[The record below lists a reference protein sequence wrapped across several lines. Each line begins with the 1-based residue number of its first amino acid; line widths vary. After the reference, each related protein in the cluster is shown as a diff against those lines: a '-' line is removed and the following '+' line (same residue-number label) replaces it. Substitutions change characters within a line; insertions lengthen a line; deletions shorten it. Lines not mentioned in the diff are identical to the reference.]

1 MPEPMLMADVEIIT
15 DGGRRRRWSAAE
27 KLRSVEETLEDHAS
41 IPIRTNLDLNGDGD
55 MVDAGEASNGNFN
68 VRPALTPLPAR
79 DGLVDGTAGADVIGA
94 GYTDGNGDKID
105 AGDNTGAAGGVVN
118 SNDDVVRGFGRADS
132 IASGDGNDTVFA
144 GDGANTSWWCRKRCH
159 LRFRRY
165 GRRHGRWRSRQP
177 DRRTGR

>member
-27 KLRSVEETLEDHAS
+27 KLRIVEETLEDHAS

-118 SNDDVVRGFGRADS
+118 SNDDVVRGFAGLTASRRAMEMTRS
-132 IASGDGNDTVFA
+132 SLAMAPIRR
-144 GDGANTSWWCRKRCH
+144 WWCRKRCH

-177 DRRTGR
+177 DRRTWR